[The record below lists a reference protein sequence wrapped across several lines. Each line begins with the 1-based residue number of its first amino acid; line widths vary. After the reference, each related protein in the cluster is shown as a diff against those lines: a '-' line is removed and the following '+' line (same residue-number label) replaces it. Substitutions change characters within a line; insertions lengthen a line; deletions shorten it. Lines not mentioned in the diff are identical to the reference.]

1 MKLNNINNRKLKDA
15 SLTKVETEEWDDEY
29 RLCLVYEEVDDFG
42 NIHEVTLKDILL
54 PLYEDFKF
62 RGASSA
68 DIYECPRM
76 TIDVGYGDVILCD
89 PSNSITDTIVKY
101 ASPKEMT
108 LEEIEEKLGHKVK
121 IVSREDG

>member
-29 RLCLVYEEVDDFG
+29 RLCLVYE
-42 NIHEVTLKDILL
+42 
-54 PLYEDFKF
+54 DFKF

-68 DIYECPRM
+68 DIIYECPRI
-76 TIDVGYGDVILCD
+76 TIDVGYGDVTLWD

-121 IVSREDG
+121 IVSREDE